1 MEKKYIKN
9 RESNVNILSYNDTIK
24 PLHESVT
31 NKNELIRH
39 QTRTKTTLYLINSL
53 HLPNSIKKPE

>member
-9 RESNVNILSYNDTIK
+9 RESNVNISSYNDTMK

-39 QTRTKTTLYLINSL
+39 QIRAKTTLYRINSL
-53 HLPNSIKKPE
+53 HLLNGIKKPE